1 MALQLLDYPLTSQNN
16 RVGDQGG
23 LKSELNR
30 ATFPSREDRSAQIE
44 QAYRQIF
51 FHAMKCDRDVNLESQ
66 FRDGSITA
74 RDFIRGLLLSRRFQE
89 GYVSCSTNY
98 RLVDQVVGRVL
109 GREVHGQSE
118 RISWSILIAD
128 KGFSSFV
135 DAVLDSSEYLD
146 SFGYDDVPSQRSRV
160 IPGASTGVMPIYQQF
175 PRYGSD
181 WRDQLWDQKLQ
192 ARIEIET
199 LVPAYIKTPEWAK
212 KAWLGLAAIG
222 TFELIRVLLIVA
234 GEMYST
240 R

>member
-1 MALQLLDYPLTSQNN
+1 MALRLLDYPLTSQNN

-30 ATFPSREDRSAQIE
+30 ATFPSREDRDFQIE

-66 FRDGSITA
+66 FRDGSITT

-89 GYVSCSTNY
+89 GYVACSTNY

-118 RISWSILIAD
+118 RISWSILIAE

-135 DAVLDSSEYLD
+135 DAVLDSSA
-146 SFGYDDVPSQRSRV
+146 SQVERRCLWQQRFQVLKAKQVVALRST
-160 IPGASTGVMPIYQQF
+160 S
-175 PRYGSD
+175 
-181 WRDQLWDQKLQ
+181 W
-192 ARIEIET
+192 
-199 LVPAYIKTPEWAK
+199 
-212 KAWLGLAAIG
+212 
-222 TFELIRVLLIVA
+222 
-234 GEMYST
+234 
-240 R
+240 

>member
-23 LKSELNR
+23 LQSELNR
-30 ATFPSREDRSAQIE
+30 RTFPSRADRSSQVE

-66 FRDGSITA
+66 FRDGSITT

-98 RLVDQVVGRVL
+98 RLVDQVVGRAL

-118 RISWSILIAD
+118 RISWSILIAE
-128 KGFSSFV
+128 KGFASFV
-135 DAVLDSSEYLD
+135 DAVLDSEEYLD
-146 SFGYDDVPSQRSRV
+146 SFGYDEVPSQRSRV
-160 IPGASTGVMPIYQQF
+160 IPGASTGETPIYQQF

-181 WRDQLWDQKLQ
+181 WRDRQWDQKLQ
-192 ARIEIET
+192 TQTET
-199 LVPAYIKTPEWAK
+199 GTLAPAYIKTPKWAK

-222 TFELIRVLLIVA
+222 AFEIIRVLIIVA

>member
-23 LKSELNR
+23 LSSELNR
-30 ATFPSREDRSAQIE
+30 ATYPGREDRAAQIE

-66 FRDGSITA
+66 FRDGSITT

-98 RLVDQVVGRVL
+98 RLVDQVVGRAL

-118 RISWSILIAD
+118 RISWSILIAE
-128 KGFSSFV
+128 KGFASFV
-135 DAVLDSSEYLD
+135 DAVLDSDEYLNA
-146 SFGYDDVPSQRSRV
+146 FGYDDVPNQRSRV

-181 WRDQLWDQKLQ
+181 WRDQQWNQKLQ
-192 ARIEIET
+192 TRTEDDILAS
-199 LVPAYIKTPEWAK
+199 AYIKTPEWAK

-222 TFELIRVLLIVA
+222 AFEVIRVLLIVA
-234 GEMYST
+234 GEMYGT